1 MSEVAGVS
9 RAPSLYQAMAG
20 GGTALLVILH
30 FIFKSVPELSF
41 FDFGVFNWGLDTNIR
56 VIL

>member
-41 FDFGVFNWGLDTNIR
+41 FDFGVFN
-56 VIL
+56 